1 MRRIELGRTGLEVS
15 EICLGSM
22 TWGTQNTEAEGH
34 AQLDFARDQGIDFI
48 DTAELYPVNPVRL
61 ETTGRTEEIIGTW
74 LKARGRRDD
83 VVIATKIV
91 GSGSAAIKGGPP
103 ISPARIREAVENS
116 LRRLQTDYI
125 DLYQLHLPNRGS
137 YHFRALWRYDPTTQN
152 TARVQDD
159 MAACLETLDEM
170 VKAGKIRHLGLS
182 NETTWGT
189 SEWLRLAEAG
199 KGPRMATIQNEYSL
213 MCRYFDT
220 DLAELCHH
228 EDVTLLAYSPL
239 AAGILSGKY
248 SGDTTPEGS
257 RRAIVADLGGR
268 SSPRAFDIAD
278 VYVGVA
284 REAGL
289 DPVTMA
295 IRWVMERPGSIIPI
309 IGGTSVAQIATAIEA
324 ARITLPKE
332 VHDAIKQ
339 IHRDLPMP
347 F

>member
-125 DLYQLHLPNRGS
+125 DLYQLHWPNRGS

-170 VKAGKIRHLGLS
+170 VK
-182 NETTWGT
+182 
-189 SEWLRLAEAG
+189 AG